1 MTDSNDVQALEKIS
15 TEVDESQLNIVLSIQ
30 CIKGMYIYNIHYFFG
45 ILVITIKSH

>member
-30 CIKGMYIYNIHYFFG
+30 CIKGIFSYLIESVFVSTTLN
-45 ILVITIKSH
+45 